1 MWVMTRITNL
11 RYARLQICA
20 TRGICNR
27 PAPKMKPPR
36 RCVAAS
42 FSKLEIFSV
51 LCRLPRHPIA
61 EVKIF
66 PDFSAFITVFLRF
79 LRLIIHFAE
88 WMFGIANCFT
98 DDFQRFGHSL

>member
-1 MWVMTRITNL
+1 MLNTAGGPRRHGRTL
-11 RYARLQICA
+11 A
-20 TRGICNR
+20 
-27 PAPKMKPPR
+27 PPR

-61 EVKIF
+61 EVKVF

-88 WMFGIANCFT
+88 WMFGIANGLT
-98 DDFQRFGHSL
+98 DDFQRFGHSVISFFVV